1 MFICSY
7 HCPQSLELTPSTNL
21 LFHQIKLFFGLIL
34 ILFYVKISNGMTLK
48 DLTVH
53 SSLSLTFP
61 EPRPEGGD
69 NLMDFFVNFWLL
81 GLDLIAAIGQ

>member
-1 MFICSY
+1 M
-7 HCPQSLELTPSTNL
+7 
-21 LFHQIKLFFGLIL
+21 IL

-61 EPRPEGGD
+61 ELRPEVGD